1 MADLAAH
8 DTADAPVPM
17 PPSNPAL
24 PAEAPPPAPPS
35 AAALLADAIAKMNHP
50 SNLDL
55 QSKMHVMQNAI
66 NVMAQQLGPLLPTE

>member
-1 MADLAAH
+1 MTDLAAH

-17 PPSNPAL
+17 PPSNPAP

>member
-1 MADLAAH
+1 MTDLAAH
-8 DTADAPVPM
+8 DAADGPIPM
-17 PPSNPAL
+17 PLPNSAP

-35 AAALLADAIAKMNHP
+35 AAAVLADAIAKMNHP

>member
-17 PPSNPAL
+17 PPLNPA
-24 PAEAPPPAPPS
+24 PPVEAPPPAPPS